1 MLAVADVCM
10 CSERGDR
17 SNSRPDQAC
26 RMFID
31 CIVMTQERLKRSLI
45 LIGVFDI
52 LAIVND

>member
-1 MLAVADVCM
+1 MSVCVLN
-10 CSERGDR
+10 EEIV